1 MNTSLLLISGILV
14 LCTFLPFL
22 LFNKAGKSDIKLM
35 SKQFKQMAEK
45 GNLKLDVKE
54 NWGNSMI
61 GIDKV
66 QNKLVFS
73 KIKDGEPFTQMISI
87 NEIDKCEIITKTK
100 LVRTNSKRE
109 SVLEKLHLELSFI
122 AQDKNNLVLGFYDN
136 QDIYGE
142 DFELKR
148 AQKWSELITAG
159 LDLNTARKAVA

>member
-22 LFNKAGKSDIKLM
+22 LFNKAGKSDIKIM
-35 SKQFKQMAEK
+35 SKQFKQVAEEA
-45 GNLKLDVKE
+45 NLKLDVKE

-73 KIKDGEPFTQMISI
+73 KIKDGVPLTQLISI

-100 LVRTNSKRE
+100 LKRINSKRE
-109 SVLEKLHLELSFI
+109 SVLEELYLELSFK
-122 AQDKNNLVLGFYDN
+122 AQDKNNVVLGFYDN

-142 DFELKR
+142 DFEVKR
-148 AQKWSELITAG
+148 AQKWSELINVGLVISTAC
-159 LDLNTARKAVA
+159 KAVA

>member
-22 LFNKAGKSDIKLM
+22 LFNKAGKSDIKIM
-35 SKQFKQMAEK
+35 SKQFKQVAEEA
-45 GNLKLDVKE
+45 NLKLDVKE

-73 KIKDGEPFTQMISI
+73 KIKDGVPLTQLISI
-87 NEIDKCEIITKTK
+87 HEIDKCEIITKTK
-100 LVRTNSKRE
+100 LKRINSKRE
-109 SVLEKLHLELSFI
+109 SVLEELYLELSFK
-122 AQDKNNLVLGFYDN
+122 AQDKNNVVLGFYDN

-142 DFELKR
+142 DFEVKR
-148 AQKWSELITAG
+148 AQKWSELINVG
-159 LDLNTARKAVA
+159 LVISTARKAVA